1 MEPISRVIDG
11 DIFVAAMANEAHQF
25 PITRS
30 QRVTFL
36 LSAMLSK
43 TERTLLEYVY
53 AAHLKRTSAM
63 AEVDIG
69 GFVMLVPSSF
79 ETFGNTV
86 QGTASVELY
95 WGPDIAPGQWFQ
107 AALHISPGQPGTSAG
122 ITQQGPIMDNN
133 GSTGLGLTVAN
144 FSQDF
149 VNGVSSPVEVS
160 VNILS
165 APAHGL

>member
-1 MEPISRVIDG
+1 
-11 DIFVAAMANEAHQF
+11 
-25 PITRS
+25 
-30 QRVTFL
+30 
-36 LSAMLSK
+36 MLSK
-43 TERTLLEYVY
+43 TERTLLKYVY
-53 AAHLKRTSAM
+53 AAHRKRSSAM

-133 GSTGLGLTVAN
+133 GSTGPGLTVAN
-144 FSQDF
+144 FSHGFGNAD
-149 VNGVSSPVEVS
+149 SCPAA
-160 VNILS
+160 
-165 APAHGL
+165 APAATSRPRAHGL